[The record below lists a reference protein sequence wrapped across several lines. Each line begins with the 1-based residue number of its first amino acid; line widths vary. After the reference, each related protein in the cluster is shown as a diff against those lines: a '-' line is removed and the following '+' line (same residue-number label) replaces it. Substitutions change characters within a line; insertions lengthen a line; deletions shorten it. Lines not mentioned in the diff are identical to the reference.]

1 MRSRQAIS
9 GKNALI
15 HIRIRVFNRR
25 GHRVRGE
32 REKVAV
38 GCVRLEMLDR
48 HGKYNNVYPMINLV
62 ILLEKGEN
70 SLNHLG
76 IKIFREAV
84 SFLSVI
90 EKESLGIISKTG
102 FHLANLF

>member
-1 MRSRQAIS
+1 MQRTQRTQ
-9 GKNALI
+9 
-15 HIRIRVFNRR
+15 
-25 GHRVRGE
+25 
-32 REKVAV
+32 RELEEKETVAV
-38 GCVRLEMLDR
+38 GCARLEMLDR
-48 HGKYNNVYPMINLV
+48 QGKYNNVDPMINLV

-76 IKIFREAV
+76 IKIFRKAV